1 MNVDA
6 YVKTV
11 LTVIAVALVAIA
23 INVWGGRLALSAAQA
38 QTPSSSVEQVAAR
51 LSALEQTQ
59 KEQTQR
65 IEALRAALQSTVLNA
80 TRRGY
85 FPDANWSTVKWEPD
99 VPPAGGN

>member
-6 YVKTV
+6 YVKTA
-11 LTVIAVALVAIA
+11 LTVIAAALVAIA
-23 INVWGGRLALSAAQA
+23 INLWGERLSPSPAQA
-38 QTPSSSVEQVAAR
+38 QTPLESVAAR

-59 KEQTQR
+59 KQQAKR
-65 IEALRAALQSTVLNA
+65 LEALRAALESTVLNA

-85 FPDANWSTVKWEPD
+85 FPEANWSSTVKWDPD